1 MYKALKS
8 FSGLVNMTKNEIKEI
23 KDEVIAKDLL
33 KAGYIEKVK
42 EEPKKIK
49 EEIKKITEVPKEE
62 AIKIIEEVK
71 EKIEKPKKKVSK
83 KAKK

>member
-23 KDEVIAKDLL
+23 KDEAIAKDLL

-42 EEPKKIK
+42 KEAKTVKEDIEKVVEVVEEK
-49 EEIKKITEVPKEE
+49 
-62 AIKIIEEVK
+62 VK
-71 EKIEKPKKKVSK
+71 EKVEEAKKEVSK

>member
-23 KDEVIAKDLL
+23 KDEAIAKDLL
-33 KAGYIEKVK
+33 QAGYIEKIK

-49 EEIKKITEVPKEE
+49 EEIKED
-62 AIKIIEEVK
+62 
-71 EKIEKPKKKVSK
+71 IEKVVDKVEKEVKKKVGK

>member
-1 MYKALKS
+1 MYKALRS

-23 KDEVIAKDLL
+23 KDKAIAEDLL
-33 KAGYIEKVK
+33 RAGYIEKVK

-49 EEIKKITEVPKEE
+49 EEIKKD
-62 AIKIIEEVK
+62 
-71 EKIEKPKKKVSK
+71 IEKVVDKVEKEVKKVSK

>member
-42 EEPKKIK
+42 EESKTVKEDIEKVVEKVEEKVIEAKKKI
-49 EEIKKITEVPKEE
+49 
-62 AIKIIEEVK
+62 
-71 EKIEKPKKKVSK
+71 SK